1 MKYQNLAFI
10 LHELL
15 FPIRLVIHLLKGLFG
30 RFLLNRRKFR
40 RIKQKLPQYP
50 QQLLLLLLI
59 GIVAVSGC
67 QTLRSRVDAD
77 KVIHLTLWH
86 GVNPPPNRDVLQKL
100 VDKFNQTHT
109 DIQVESLY
117 IGQQDQ
123 QTPKILAAVVGNAP
137 PDLLWYNP
145 TIAGQLVELG
155 ALIPVDEMLANSP
168 VKNEIDPTL
177 YASMEYKGQLWSVPF
192 ATNNLGIFYR
202 PSLFKAA
209 GITKIPRS
217 WAEFRQVAKQLTL
230 DMNNDGQIDQYGMF
244 LPLGKGEFTVFTWLP
259 FMWSSGGE
267 LVSSDA
273 QNPAGVRLTEN
284 PGAIAALQFWRNLI
298 TDGSTMLSSPERG
311 YETDPLLS
319 GKVAMQINGPWNLG
333 QFQDTQVD
341 FGVFPLPADQK
352 QSTNIGGENL
362 FLFKTTPERQNAT
375 FKFAEY
381 AMSADFQ
388 TELALGTGYLPINLK
403 SRQSTKYQEFVNK
416 IPQVKIFLEQAQYGR
431 SRPIFPGYNR
441 ISDGIGRAVEAVLL
455 GKLSPTEALQASQQR
470 LDLIFK

>member
-1 MKYQNLAFI
+1 M
-10 LHELL
+10 
-15 FPIRLVIHLLKGLFG
+15 IHLLQRVLA
-30 RFLLNRRKFR
+30 RFVFTIHTFRRRK
-40 RIKQKLPQYP
+40 KKLPQYLK
-50 QQLLLLLLI
+50 QLLLLLLM
-59 GIVAVSGC
+59 GIVALSGC
-67 QTLRSRVDAD
+67 QNLRSRVEAD
-77 KVIHLTLWH
+77 KVTHITLWH

-155 ALIPVDEMLANSP
+155 ALISVDEMLADSP
-168 VKNEIDPTL
+168 VKSEIDPTL
-177 YASMEYKGQLWSVPF
+177 YAAMEYKGQLWSVPF

-209 GITKIPRS
+209 GIMEIPRN
-217 WAEFRQVAKQLTL
+217 WQEFRQVAKKLTR
-230 DMNNDGQIDQYGMF
+230 DFNNDGQIDQYGMS
-244 LPLGKGEFTVFTWLP
+244 LPLGKGEFTVFSWLP

-267 LVSSDA
+267 LVSGDA

-284 PGAIAALQFWRNLI
+284 QGAIAALQFWRNLI

-333 QFQDTQVD
+333 QFQDTNVD
-341 FGVFPLPADQK
+341 FGVFPLPNNQK
-352 QSTNIGGENL
+352 PATNIGGENL
-362 FLFKTTPERQNAT
+362 FLFKTTPERQKAT

-388 TELALGTGYLPINLK
+388 TELALGTGYLPINVK
-403 SRQSTKYQEFVNK
+403 SRQSSKYQEFVKK
-416 IPQVKIFLEQAQYGR
+416 IPQVKVFLEQAQYGR

-455 GKLSPTEALQASQQR
+455 GKLSPVEALQASQQR